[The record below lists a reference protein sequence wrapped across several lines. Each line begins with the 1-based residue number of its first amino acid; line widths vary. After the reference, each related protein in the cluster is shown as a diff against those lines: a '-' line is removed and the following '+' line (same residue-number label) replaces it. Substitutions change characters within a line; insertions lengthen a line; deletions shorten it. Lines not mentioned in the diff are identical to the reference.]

1 VEKHNCIRPPTIK
14 AANAKWI
21 ANTLLF
27 IMTVDLNISNEALDT
42 IIKDKFGIKPSPM
55 KLWRERTKT
64 KSLSRVVIKSHIKDS
79 LNICI
84 CLNNMI
90 QG

>member
-1 VEKHNCIRPPTIK
+1 
-14 AANAKWI
+14 
-21 ANTLLF
+21 
-27 IMTVDLNISNEALDT
+27 
-42 IIKDKFGIKPSPM
+42 M